1 MNMPGFGDSAT
12 FGPFVAD
19 PADCRG
25 ELKIDEKKVE
35 DLQNK
40 LAQMRASIDEAEDKL
55 FRRDADGFQFAI
67 ENASFTIAE
76 TLAGL

>member
-1 MNMPGFGDSAT
+1 MSMPGYGDAET
-12 FGPFVAD
+12 LAPWIKD
-19 PADCRG
+19 PADYRG
-25 ELKIDEKKVE
+25 EPPISQKKVE

-67 ENASFTIAE
+67 ENASFTLAE